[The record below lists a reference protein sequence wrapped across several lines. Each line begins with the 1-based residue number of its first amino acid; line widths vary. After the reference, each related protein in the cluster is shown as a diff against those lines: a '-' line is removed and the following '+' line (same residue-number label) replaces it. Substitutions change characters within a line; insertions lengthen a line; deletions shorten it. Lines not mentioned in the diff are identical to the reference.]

1 MKIEKII
8 SDFVGISEED
18 IKKNIL
24 KEDGSYTDAA
34 ESYISDLLKE
44 KVKKHATGSLLKEE
58 EVKNYEK
65 KGYKMAMEM
74 AIGKLSEVYPDADL
88 NKEMKFDD
96 VVSTIKQ
103 KKIEPLPDDQIK
115 LHPLYREL
123 EKNRVPKEDY
133 EKTLT
138 EFENYKKGIQRK
150 ETLNSVKS
158 LAYEILKDYKLPED
172 NILKQKRVDVFINH
186 TFGGFDF
193 EKDNNDF
200 LLIKDGKRFEDENY
214 NAVTAT
220 KRIKE
225 QAEILFDRKEAAKP
239 DGQIQERQ
247 NQTQETAVP
256 TTIDEFNKMRAA
268 ISEPK
273 ELVEFNN
280 KYKEKFKN
288 E

>member
-34 ESYISDLLKE
+34 EGYISDLLKE